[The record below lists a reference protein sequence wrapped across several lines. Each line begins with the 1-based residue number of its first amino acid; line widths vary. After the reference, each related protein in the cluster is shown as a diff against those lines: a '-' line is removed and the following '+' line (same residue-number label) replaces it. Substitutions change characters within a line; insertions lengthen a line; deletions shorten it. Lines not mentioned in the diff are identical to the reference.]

1 MAVLQQ
7 KRQPRRIGKPRRKQ
21 IPVVIVKPGQG
32 GIWNTEH
39 PAPRSTIDYKNTKLL
54 VKFISPQGKILP
66 RRATGLTSKHTYH
79 DVIYVGGHPRVGIIH
94 THNTFVVYL
103 LIKIIVSQ
111 LVASTQHTQSLN
123 RRS

>member
-7 KRQPRRIGKPRRKQ
+7 NRQPRKIGKPRRKP
-21 IPVVIVKPGQG
+21 IPVVIVKPGQS

-66 RRATGLTSKHTYH
+66 RRATGLTSKQQ
-79 DVIYVGGHPRVGIIH
+79 RVLATAIKRARMSGLLPFVNLDPSGI
-94 THNTFVVYL
+94 
-103 LIKIIVSQ
+103 
-111 LVASTQHTQSLN
+111 
-123 RRS
+123 R